1 MNAVARNRFCV
12 VLAALTLLI
21 LTACGPLKAGSAA
34 IVGDSALS
42 EQELADIATEVADI
56 VDDSDAAQTLPADQV
71 NVSIVGLWV
80 DEELVEA
87 LAANEGAA
95 VSQGDVD
102 RFLERFDDQARA
114 DIAVQAAIPPS
125 QLERAARNVL
135 LRQQLGQLL
144 APDGDEQAQAA
155 AVAEA
160 LLQTADGLHVSI
172 NPRFGSWNAD
182 TPGVEPRDESR
193 LSEQSDADPEL
204 VDPLAPV
211 GP

>member
-1 MNAVARNRFCV
+1 MNAVAKSRFRV
-12 VLAALTLLI
+12 VLAALAVLLM
-21 LTACGPLKAGSAA
+21 TACGPLKAGSAA

-56 VDDSDAAQTLPADQV
+56 VKNSDAAQTLPADQV

-80 DEELVEA
+80 DEELVET
-87 LAANEGAA
+87 LAASEGAS

-114 DIAVQAAIPPS
+114 GIAVQAAIPPS

-135 LRQQLGQLL
+135 LRQQLGQRL

-160 LLQTADGLHVSI
+160 LVQTADRLHVTI
-172 NPRFGSWNAD
+172 NPRFGSWNAS

-193 LSEQSDADPEL
+193 LSEQADADPDP